1 MDIQVLPSESLYS
14 HWQDHT
20 IGFHRGCLGEKP
32 AGWRERWHC
41 LAVLSFPSLP
51 WALWAGMALW
61 RNSALGQ
68 GCWPPMEK
76 LLWEPLMERAGIW
89 RPFHQH
95 SNSWGQVLQSW
106 QVIQAAPPGSRHLQ
120 WREGGPG
127 GWRRNTNPGVRKDLC
142 VPFVA
147 ARWREYLRVGVRRWV
162 YIFYKVHPLVTEH
175 SGKLWAASEGTAS
188 IKVLV
193 FLQETY

>member
-1 MDIQVLPSESLYS
+1 MEGEVALPCRPQLPLAPMGALGWNGPLEE
-14 HWQDHT
+14 
-20 IGFHRGCLGEKP
+20 FCLGT
-32 AGWRERWHC
+32 R
-41 LAVLSFPSLP
+41 VLTPDGE
-51 WALWAGMALW
+51 A
-61 RNSALGQ
+61 ALGAFN
-68 GCWPPMEK
+68 GEGGHLK
-76 LLWEPLMERAGIW
+76 K
-89 RPFHQH
+89 PFHQH

-106 QVIQAAPPGSRHLQ
+106 QVIQAAPPGSCHLQ
-120 WREGGPG
+120 WRGGCPG